1 MASSLTVDRADVQA
15 SGAANA
21 LQSLPGFF
29 VRENF
34 RAAIVEQDN
43 VEFFGAVVGRNARP
57 DGGVR
62 VHALAGRGAGKQLQK
77 DFKVGKF
84 WDDFFDADE
93 ADEDLRQGEAHA
105 SIAFGLDHAD
115 GAGFG
120 DGEVCAADADFYA
133 QEFFAEV
140 AAGGLGEVFRFF
152 AEGLQLHFFKK

>member
-21 LQSLPGFF
+21 LQSLPVFF

-57 DGGVR
+57 DGVVR

-93 ADEDLRQGEAHA
+93 ADENLRQGEAHSSVA
-105 SIAFGLDHAD
+105 LGFDHAD

-120 DGEVCAADADFYA
+120 DGEVRAANADFNA
-133 QEFFAEV
+133 KKFFAKV
-140 AAGGLGEVFRFF
+140 TAGGFGEVFRLV
-152 AEGLQLHFFKK
+152 A